1 MLDVLPIARK
11 ALIGVWVGA
20 VVSTVSFTAHADAPL
35 ATLGNLKITA
45 EDLNADL
52 LRLPPEARRGAMS
65 DPAAV
70 QQAVSNL
77 LIRRAMAAEAEK
89 LGLQNKPEF
98 DRQMRMVRDRILSD
112 AWLAKVDAEH
122 TLSDAELDR
131 ITQLKYQAEAFSRFK
146 QPGQIKVRHI
156 LLPKTDEGRAKAE
169 ELLKKVKEGGDFAEL
184 AKLHSTDPGS
194 GSRGGDLGFVAR
206 GAMVPAF
213 DQAAFNL
220 AKPGDLSD
228 VVESGFGY
236 HIIRLDE
243 KQQDQIAPYAEV
255 KEGLK
260 NEVQNKAKNDARN
273 AAAAE
278 LFKAVKLSE
287 EGMAAF
293 IEQAKGVKK

>member
-1 MLDVLPIARK
+1 MLDVLPIVRK
-11 ALIGVWVGA
+11 ALVGIGVCA
-20 VVSTVSFTAHADAPL
+20 VLSMCSFTVHADAPL

-52 LRLPPEARRGAMS
+52 LRLPPDARRAAAS
-65 DPAAV
+65 DPGAV

-77 LIRRAMAAEAEK
+77 IIRKAMAAEAEK
-89 LGLQNKPEF
+89 LGLQNRPEF

-122 TLSDAELDR
+122 ALSDTELDR
-131 ITQLKYQAEAFSRFK
+131 LTQLKYQAEAFSRFK

-169 ELLKKVKEGGDFAEL
+169 ELLKKLKEGGDFAEL
-184 AKLHSTDPGS
+184 AKLHSIDPGS

-220 AKPGDLSD
+220 EKSGDLSE

-243 KQQDQIAPYAEV
+243 KQQDQIAPFSEV

-260 NEVQNKAKNDARN
+260 IEVLNKAKNDARN
-273 AAAAE
+273 TAAADF
-278 LFKAVKLSE
+278 FKAVKLSE
-287 EGMAAF
+287 EGMTTF
-293 IEQAKGVKK
+293 VEQAKGVKK